1 MTTTNVQ
8 IADTYLEALRSKDC
22 TKALLSPD
30 VSLRYPLT
38 PRTLIRK
45 ETVIEYMHSILLAID
60 DVKIE
65 QHLTDGEYVVT
76 LWSAYTVRATIP
88 VCSVFRISDGLIADV
103 RTYFD
108 TRLLLP

>member
-1 MTTTNVQ
+1 MATTNVE

-22 TKALLSPD
+22 TKALLAPD

-38 PRTLIRK
+38 PRRLIGK
-45 ETVIEYMHSILLAID
+45 ATVTEYMHSVMLAID

-88 VCSVFRISDGLIADV
+88 VCSVFRISDGLIADI

-108 TRLLLP
+108 TRPLLP